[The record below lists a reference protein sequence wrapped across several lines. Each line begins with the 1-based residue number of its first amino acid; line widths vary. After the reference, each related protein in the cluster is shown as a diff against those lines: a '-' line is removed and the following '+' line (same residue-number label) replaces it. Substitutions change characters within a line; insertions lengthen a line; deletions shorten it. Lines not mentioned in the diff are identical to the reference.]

1 MENSLL
7 IDVYV
12 QHLIC
17 RNACD
22 FGNLWYFFYLH
33 YCHNSLCR
41 VYFSLVFIV
50 SSTYWNVFFLYTL
63 FYATFGSVVRLF
75 TLLILITI
83 ADVTNLFSA
92 AQFVFYG
99 YTLCQI
105 INTMYF
111 FAFMRDLVCDALHNI
126 MEVVSAGQFK
136 GNAIFLWLN
145 GNFKNRKKMALI
157 LWYFQPSKK
166 LRNVSLT

>member
-1 MENSLL
+1 MQSLFFL
-7 IDVYV
+7 GIYCLF
-12 QHLIC
+12 HLLKC
-17 RNACD
+17 
-22 FGNLWYFFYLH
+22 
-33 YCHNSLCR
+33 
-41 VYFSLVFIV
+41 
-50 SSTYWNVFFLYTL
+50 FFLYTL

-126 MEVVSAGQFK
+126 MEVASAGQFK

-145 GNFKNRKKMALI
+145 GNFKNRKNGINFVIFSAKQKIKECFSNLI
-157 LWYFQPSKK
+157 EVWLSCLSFHLKPV
-166 LRNVSLT
+166 LTSLP